1 MSSRTAESICS
12 VHYPSQHCYIIGND
26 SSKADNWCRMT
37 EMGNV
42 AQLCT
47 YARIDTTEVPF
58 TGDLMDAW
66 EDPASF
72 FLLSSMLQPSILGY
86 TYA

>member
-1 MSSRTAESICS
+1 
-12 VHYPSQHCYIIGND
+12 
-26 SSKADNWCRMT
+26 
-37 EMGNV
+37 MGNV

-72 FLLSSMLQPSILGY
+72 FLLSSEHQSPLMLPSLVLGHQCAFGRNIHSR
-86 TYA
+86 TNQT